1 MTIVEWKEGM
11 LALRHAFRRAPNDPP
26 RAWLGGGRHRWRFAA
41 LAATITAVLSFDW
54 WLASCSF
61 RGCPTAAEIRSFR
74 PPEGSRVFDR
84 DGRIMGRLSY
94 VRRVNVALSLVPVH
108 VQQAFLATEDRRF
121 YEHGSTDWH
130 AAVRAAVRN
139 ASALGVREGFSTITM
154 QVARNSFTP
163 DRMQE
168 RSLRRKLIELRIA
181 RRIES
186 ALTKRDI
193 LELYL
198 NIIYLGNGTYG
209 VEAASRDLFGKGVA
223 ELSLAEGAMLAALP
237 KGPSAYTPRHDPDR
251 ARSRRDLVLSL
262 MARESFITTEQMRS
276 AAREPVRV
284 SNELWRPAAVR
295 SYALDAVRA
304 AVDSAIGTE
313 ALDAGD
319 VDVYTTLDATAQR
332 AAERAVHRQA
342 VRIDREAGRGNGEGP
357 SQGALVA
364 IDPRSGD
371 LRALVGGRSYEPGGF
386 DRALS
391 ARRQPGSAFKPFV
404 YAAALAQGYTPAT
417 LVDDSPVEIQQQ
429 GRIWTPAN
437 YGGEYGGVMT
447 VRRAL
452 MRSANAATVRV
463 SHGIGEPQ
471 VINAARRLGISSPL
485 AALPSIALGA
495 MEVTPL
501 ELVTAYAA
509 FANGGL
515 RVHPRLVTRIE
526 RPDGHVLWASS
537 NPAGQRVLDAR
548 DAFQLTSMLQ
558 SVVSGGTGR
567 VVRDMG
573 AVGAG
578 GIAGK
583 TGTTNE
589 GTDVWFIGYTPTLVA
604 GVWFGYD
611 RPRPLPGGASG
622 GRLAAPAWAEFYMSG
637 WREDTAL
644 TAWLPPPG
652 LIARSIDAESGQ
664 LATEW
669 CPDIQREW
677 FKVGTEPVDYCPIH
691 HSPHTD
697 PFSVVVRSVGDRVST
712 LVRRI
717 FHF

>member
-1 MTIVEWKEGM
+1 MKMAEWKQR
-11 LALRHAFRRAPNDPP
+11 LLKH
-26 RAWLGGGRHRWRFAA
+26 HHWRVIA
-41 LAATITAVLSFDW
+41 LASGIAAVLSFDV
-54 WLASCSF
+54 WLGSCGF
-61 RGCPTAAEIRSFR
+61 RGCPTPGEIRSFR

-84 DGRIMGRLSY
+84 DGRMMGRLSY
-94 VRRVNVALSLVPVH
+94 VRRVNVPLSVVPVH

-121 YEHGSTDWH
+121 YEHGSADWR

-139 ASALGVREGFSTITM
+139 TAARGIREGFSTITM
-154 QVARNSFTP
+154 QVARNSFARE
-163 DRMQE
+163 RMQE
-168 RSLRRKLIELRIA
+168 RSLKRKLIELRIA
-181 RRIES
+181 RRIEGS
-186 ALTKRDI
+186 LTKRDV

-209 VEAASRDLFGKGVA
+209 VEAASRDLFGKSVA
-223 ELSLAEGAMLAALP
+223 DLSLAEGAMLAALP
-237 KGPSAYTPRHDPDR
+237 KGPSAYTPRHDPVR
-251 ARSRRDLVLSL
+251 ARNRRDLVLSL
-262 MARESFITTEQMRS
+262 MAREGFITAETMRS

-284 SNELWRPAAVR
+284 SDELWRPAAVR
-295 SYALDAVRA
+295 SYALDAVLA

-319 VDVYTTLDATAQR
+319 VDVYTTLDASAQR
-332 AAERAVHRQA
+332 AAERAVHRHA
-342 VRIDREAGRGNGEGP
+342 VQIDREAGGRGDEDGAI
-357 SQGALVA
+357 QGAMIAL
-364 IDPRSGD
+364 DPRTGD

-429 GRIWTPAN
+429 GRVWTPAN

-447 VRRAL
+447 LRRAL

-471 VINAARRLGISSPL
+471 VIGAARRLGISSPL
-485 AALPSIALGA
+485 TPLPSIALGA

-501 ELVTAYAA
+501 ELVTAYAP

-515 RVHPRLVTRIE
+515 RVHPRLVTRVE
-526 RPDGHVLWASS
+526 RPDGRVLWAGSIAS
-537 NPAGQRVLDAR
+537 GQRVLDAR

-558 SVVSGGTGR
+558 SVVSSGTGR
-567 VVRDMG
+567 VVHDMG
-573 AVGAG
+573 AGGGGGGAV
-578 GIAGK
+578 AGK
-583 TGTTNE
+583 TGTTND

-622 GRLAAPAWAEFYMSG
+622 GRLAAPAWADFYLSG
-637 WREDTAL
+637 WREDARSP
-644 TAWLPPPG
+644 AWLPPPG
-652 LIARSIDAESGQ
+652 LVVRAIDAESGQ

-677 FKVGTEPVDYCPIH
+677 FKVGTEPVAYCPIH
-691 HSPHTD
+691 HSPDAD
-697 PFSVVVRSVGDRVST
+697 PLGVVVRSVGDKVST